1 MLKFNFKGLTKFS
14 VGLSFAGLMMWG
26 QTASAYPTL
35 TRKGYTSC
43 STCHYNPSGGGA
55 LTSYG
60 KYISKEVYGTF
71 NDSSNAAKF
80 IIEPNYEV
88 GTFEEPKIVA
98 MVMARAV
105 QTYIDTPQITRKQV
119 RSMQFDFEGGFAHD
133 GWQLLGAV
141 GPRLDSA
148 IQGKNTKKTLDWRR
162 YWAGRVTQDYA
173 VRVGRFMPEFGIYHP
188 HHNIPTRKGLFFNH
202 NEEPEIAQATKFTD
216 TFDFTLGYLRGRK
229 DTQLVDKKGYVA
241 NVAYKTGMARYGVSR
256 LETKGDGA
264 TAGANGAFAQ
274 FGFGGHFY
282 TLAEVDRKLL
292 TDAKGK
298 ETKDDV
304 GYLEIGNEIYKG
316 VSPYFALEYK
326 KNYRYAYNVKTPSLG
341 LQMHPLT
348 HTEVVLQAG
357 KVFTELPGDKQIS
370 TQAFVMVNTYF

>member
-1 MLKFNFKGLTKFS
+1 MLN
-14 VGLSFAGLMMWG
+14 LSSKTFRTLALGVLGIACFTWSRAGW
-26 QTASAYPTL
+26 AYPTL

-60 KYISKEVYGTF
+60 KYIAKEVYGTF
-71 NDSSNAAKF
+71 NDSSNAARF

-88 GTFEEPKIVA
+88 GTFEEPRVVA
-98 MVMARAV
+98 TVMARAV
-105 QTYIDTPQITRKQV
+105 QTYIDTPQIRRKQV
-119 RSMQFDFEGGFAHD
+119 RSMQFDFEGGYAHD

-148 IQGKNTKKTLDWRR
+148 IEGKNTKRTLDWRR
-162 YWAGRVTQDYA
+162 YWAGRVTQEYA
-173 VRVGRFMPEFGIYHP
+173 VRVGRFMPEYGIYHP

-202 NEEPEIAQATKFTD
+202 NEEPEIVQATKFSD

-229 DTQLVDKKGYVA
+229 ETQLVDKKGYVA
-241 NVAYKTGMARYGVSR
+241 NVAYKTGMARYGISR
-256 LETKGDGA
+256 IDTKDGKA

-274 FGFGGHFY
+274 FGFAGHFY
-282 TLAEVDRKLL
+282 TLAEVDRKVVVSNS
-292 TDAKGK
+292 GK
-298 ETKDDV
+298 ESKDDV

-326 KNYRYAYNVKTPSLG
+326 KSFTYNYNVKTPSIG
-341 LQMHPLT
+341 LQLHPLT
-348 HTEVVLQAG
+348 HTEVVMQAG
-357 KVFTELPGDKQIS
+357 RILTQLPGETQAS
-370 TQAFVMVNTYF
+370 TQAFLMVNTYF